1 MKPVTKSQKRVA
13 ELMVQLPLIYQEA
26 KDYAETNF
34 AFRAAAY
41 KKTRYCLECGTQWK
55 TDEFILTS
63 QIIGLVC
70 PNHDCRSKGAELA
83 LYDHNG
89 DITTE
94 LYTSVVDCF
103 KEYQLV
109 RLLHTTKKTK
119 KRKAAE
125 FYHKEVVQ
133 YWIRTTD
140 GKIEVA
146 SKNSASSYYADYR
159 WQYGPIEIRKNN
171 LFKNRFGTHSHL
183 LPVDHQYPK
192 EKIHPIVRRNGYL
205 KGKSKLTPVRIFY
218 GLLNYNFAETLFKL
232 KQYALFDSF
241 CISDFSEKYK
251 NETMTC
257 VKNNY
262 KITDATLWKDTIDLM
277 KYFNKDIKNPKYCC
291 PENLRATHDSLM
303 NKKRKRI
310 LEEEKEKLKSKMAS
324 EQKEYSKRI
333 FKYRNISFS
342 TGNIKIQ
349 VLKKVSDFYVQG
361 EELKHCLFTNEY
373 YKKKDSLILSAKI
386 NNNVIENIEVN
397 LRNFTIE
404 QSRGKFNQASKY
416 NEEIVQC
423 VKDNMDL
430 IIQASK
436 PKRKKND
443 NKKVA

>member
-13 ELMVQLPLIYQEA
+13 ELMVQLPLISQEA
-26 KDYAETNF
+26 KDYAKTNF

-55 TDEFILTS
+55 TDESILTS

-94 LYTSVVDCF
+94 LYTSVIDCF

-109 RLLHTTKKTK
+109 RLLHTTKSTK

-125 FYHKEVVQ
+125 FNHKEVAQ

-146 SKNSASSYYADYR
+146 SKNSSSSYYTNYR
-159 WQYGPIEIRKNN
+159 WHSGPIEIRRNN
-171 LFKNRFGTHSHL
+171 LFKSKYGTHNYL
-183 LPVDHQYPK
+183 LPLDNQYPK
-192 EKIHPIVRRNGYL
+192 EKIHPIVKRNGYL
-205 KGKSKLTPVRIFY
+205 KDNSKVHPVRVFY
-218 GLLNYNFAETLFKL
+218 ALLNYNFSETLFKL
-232 KQYALFDSF
+232 KQYNLFDSF
-241 CISDFSEKYK
+241 CISDFSNRYQSEVI
-251 NETMTC
+251 TC

-262 KITDATLWKDTIDLM
+262 IVKDTTLWQDTIDLM
-277 KYFNKDIKNPKYCC
+277 RYFNKDLKNPKYCC
-291 PENLRATHDSLM
+291 PENLKATHDSLM

-310 LEEEKEKLKSKMAS
+310 LEEKKENLKSKMAS

-342 TGNIKIQ
+342 TGEIKIE

-361 EELKHCLFTNEY
+361 EELGHCLFTNEY

-397 LRNFTIE
+397 LKTFTIE
-404 QSRGKFNQASKY
+404 QSRGKFNQHSKY

-423 VKDNMDL
+423 VKDNMHL

-436 PKRKKND
+436 PKRKKNGI
-443 NKKVA
+443 KKVA